1 MIGRAREHAAV
12 RDLLLRPDVPIV
24 TVTGPGGVGKTRLAL
39 HVAADLT
46 DRFADGLRFIP
57 LSAINDAEL
66 VVPAI
71 AQGLGLTGLGGQSAE
86 VGLRDYLQDR
96 ELLLVL
102 DNMEHVIGAAPALSG
117 LLRDC
122 PSLTLLVTS
131 RETLRVEG
139 EQEYPLK
146 PLAVPDTDTRATA
159 ESVAGA
165 DAVALFVQRARAAQP
180 DFALDEGN
188 AATVAAICSRLDGL
202 PLAIE
207 LAAPR
212 IKMLPPQELLNR
224 LANRFNLLSRDARD
238 MPARLRTM
246 RDAVG
251 WSYDLLSLE
260 EQALFR
266 QLSVF
271 GGGFSLEAAEA
282 LFDESSEPA
291 GSILERI
298 SSLEEKSLVRRVEDS
313 TAPRFGMLETIRRFG
328 FELLVAYGES
338 DAALNAMSAWC
349 QDLFSS
355 GFDQMFGPDQGA
367 WLTIFDAE
375 YDNVRTALGWL
386 LDQGEAARAQ
396 RLSVAMGRYWY
407 VRGYFGEGKNWIE
420 RALAAG
426 PADRWS
432 YGSALLIGGW
442 LALQLGDYASAE
454 RMVKEGTGLAQ
465 ELADQ
470 HWRGQILTVTGLVLE
485 DRGRIEEAVGRYE
498 EALAVYRSIGDIVW
512 PAYVLNALG
521 LAAYRQGDLE
531 RAVPYF
537 RESLAEFREGGNSFG
552 EGLVLMNLGRVA
564 KRRGEYAEAHR
575 LIVGSLALRWAQ
587 GDRPGILSCLRGLA
601 TLALLTGEHAHAAR
615 LLGAAEGLRSEIAA
629 PEPRQHDRY
638 DRAITQA
645 RSALGDD
652 AFAAAKKTGMETP
665 LPEIVAGILNGE
677 GPDTGRAASPDQAKR
692 SGLTSREIEVLRLIR
707 DGLSNREIGE
717 RLFVSERTAQ
727 THVQHILDKLD
738 VGTRAEAAAD
748 AVERGLI

>member
-1 MIGRAREHAAV
+1 MVGRQRELAAV
-12 RDLLLRPDVPIV
+12 RDLLLRPDVPMV
-24 TVTGPGGVGKTRLAL
+24 TVTGPGGVGKTRLAV
-39 HVAADLT
+39 HAAGDLAAA
-46 DRFADGLRFIP
+46 FGDGARFIA
-57 LSAINDAEL
+57 LAAIADVDL
-66 VVPAI
+66 VIPAI
-71 AQGLGLTGLGGQSAE
+71 AQGLGLSGLGGQSAE
-86 VGLRDYLQDR
+86 VGLRDFLQDR

-102 DNMEHVIGAAPALSG
+102 DNMEHVIGAAPALSS
-117 LLRDC
+117 LLRAC

-146 PLAVPDTDTRATA
+146 PLAVPDVDTRATA
-159 ESVAGA
+159 ESVAGT

-180 DFALDEGN
+180 GFALDEGN
-188 AATVAAICSRLDGL
+188 AAAVAAICSRLDGL

-224 LANRFNLLSRDARD
+224 LATRFNLLSRDARD

-251 WSYDLLSLE
+251 WSYDLLPLE

-266 QLSVF
+266 QLSIF

-282 LFDESSEPA
+282 LFAEGSDPA

-313 TAPRFGMLETIRRFG
+313 AAPRFGMLETIRRFG

-338 DAALNAMSAWC
+338 DAALNAMSSWC
-349 QDLFSS
+349 LELFSS
-355 GFDQMFGPDQGA
+355 GFEHMFGPEQGT
-367 WLTIFDAE
+367 WLKIFDAE
-375 YDNVRTALGWL
+375 YDNVRIALGWL
-386 LDQGEAARAQ
+386 LENGEAARAQ
-396 RLSVAMGRYWY
+396 LLAVAMGRYWS
-407 VRGYFGEGKNWIE
+407 VRGYFAEGRSWIE

-426 PADRWS
+426 PTNRQS
-432 YGSALLIGGW
+432 YGHALLVGGW
-442 LALQLGDYASAE
+442 LALQLGDRESAK
-454 RMVKEGTGLAQ
+454 RMIDEGIELAQ
-465 ELADQ
+465 DTADQ
-470 HWRGQILTVTGLVLE
+470 HWYGQSLTVLGFVLE
-485 DRGRIEEAVGRYE
+485 DMGRVDEAVARHE
-498 EALAVYRSIGDIVW
+498 EALAVYRSYGDAVW
-512 PAYVLNALG
+512 PAYVLNSLG

-537 RESLAEFREGGNSFG
+537 RQSLAEFRDAGNSYG
-552 EGLVLMNLGRVA
+552 ESLVLMNLGRVA
-564 KRRGEYAEAHR
+564 RRRGEYAEAHG
-575 LIVGSLALRWAQ
+575 LMVDSLALRWEQ

-601 TLALLTGEHAHAAR
+601 TLALLTRKHADAAR
-615 LLGAAEGLRSEIAA
+615 LLGAAEALRGEIAA
-629 PEPRQHDRY
+629 PEPRDHDRY
-638 DRAITQA
+638 DCEIDRA
-645 RSALGDD
+645 RSALGEVD
-652 AFAAAKKTGMETP
+652 FAAAKKAGSETA
-665 LPEIVAGILNGE
+665 LREIASGILGGNGPNAR
-677 GPDTGRAASPDQAKR
+677 GAATPGQARR
-692 SGLTSREIEVLRLIR
+692 SGLTPREVEVLRLIR
-707 DGLSNREIGE
+707 DGLSNRDIGE